1 MLYFSFVFKILKYIS
16 SVGKDIARYVQDQ
29 GSNPGTPTYS
39 PLRGEILATR
49 LPNQKKIKYI
59 YIYIYI

>member
-1 MLYFSFVFKILKYIS
+1 MC
-16 SVGKDIARYVQDQ
+16 RDQ

-49 LPNQKKIKYI
+49 LPNQKKKNEKNNLFNFWHRKI
-59 YIYIYI
+59 